1 MKLCGTASPSIT
13 PEIVGD
19 WVRKVPMSTAASRAE
34 HPTAPVPKI
43 TMEDPTSGRSTLSTA
58 PAPVVSPQ
66 QSGPRSSSGTTATE
80 VAGGKVL
87 AVCRMPGAAVCAHPA
102 GVEDEHHV
110 VPGCNR
116 GHALAHGIHDPG
128 KTDPGTAAA
137 PTKITVGVIPIVDTA
152 PIWLG
157 VKQGFFTAE
166 GLDVTV
172 QPTTGGAASVPGVVA
187 GSYDFAFGNYI
198 SGMVANDKGL
208 GLKYVTNGNS
218 AAGDPDF
225 GAVIVPGDSPIK
237 RPADLSGKTI
247 SVNNLQNI
255 GDTTIR
261 TVVDNDGGDSSKIK
275 FVEVAFPDAE
285 AAVANKQVDAA
296 WILAPFLNSAVA
308 NGARVITYNF
318 SAFNPK
324 LDIAGYFTK
333 ATTFKEKP
341 ELVKSFQKAMNK
353 SLEYA
358 STHPDEV
365 KQIVTTY
372 TKMTAAQLDSM
383 VLPKFNVEFNRSALT
398 ELGAAAAKYGTISK
412 APNLDE
418 LLP

>member
-1 MKLCGTASPSIT
+1 MKRPIAVGIAIAS
-13 PEIVGD
+13 
-19 WVRKVPMSTAASRAE
+19 
-34 HPTAPVPKI
+34 
-43 TMEDPTSGRSTLSTA
+43 
-58 PAPVVSPQ
+58 
-66 QSGPRSSSGTTATE
+66 
-80 VAGGKVL
+80 VL
-87 AVCRMPGAAVCAHPA
+87 ALAACGAQTGSGSA
-102 GVEDEHHV
+102 
-110 VPGCNR
+110 
-116 GHALAHGIHDPG
+116 
-128 KTDPGTAAA
+128 TPGTSAA

-157 VKQGFFTAE
+157 VKKGFFTAE

-208 GLKYVTNGNS
+208 GLKYVTNGDS
-218 AAGDPDF
+218 TAGDPDF
-225 GAVIVPGDSPIK
+225 GAVIVAGDSPIK
-237 RPADLSGKTI
+237 TPADLSGKTI

-261 TVVDNDGGDSSKIK
+261 TVVDNNGGDSSKIK

-296 WILAPFLNSAVA
+296 WILAPFLDSAVA

-324 LDIAGYFTK
+324 LDISGYFTTAK
-333 ATTFKEKP
+333 TVADKP

-358 STHPDEV
+358 NSHPDEV

-372 TKMTAAQLDSM
+372 TKMTAAQLDKM
-383 VLPKFNVEFNRSALT
+383 VLPKFNVDFNRDALT
-398 ELGAAAAKYGTISK
+398 KLGAAAAKYGTISK
-412 APNLDE
+412 APNLSE